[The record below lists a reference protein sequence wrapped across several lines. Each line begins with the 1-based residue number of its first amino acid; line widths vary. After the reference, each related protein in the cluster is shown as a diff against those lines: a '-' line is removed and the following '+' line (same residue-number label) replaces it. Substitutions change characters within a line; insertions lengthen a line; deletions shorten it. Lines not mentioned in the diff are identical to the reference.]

1 MPVAPLLLA
10 LVLLA
15 ACGGG
20 APPASGDAAGGSPHA
35 AAADDRAAT
44 AEAPR
49 AGAALDPEQPLTR
62 IALGSCNRTT
72 LPQPLWDPIVAADP
86 DLWIWLGDNVYG
98 DTNDMAVMREK
109 YDAQVAMPGYTD
121 LRRTAAV
128 IGTWDD
134 HDFGENNA
142 GNEYPMRAE
151 SQQEALDFLGVPEDD
166 PRRRRE
172 GLYSS
177 HVWGPEGSRV
187 KVILLDSRY
196 HRDERGSDGA
206 VLSEEQWA
214 WLERELTDSDAQ
226 VHLIG
231 NGIQILHEDHR
242 YEKWSNFPSERRRLL
257 DLIAS
262 TGAPGVVL
270 LSGDRHLSELAR
282 LEDAALPYPL
292 WEMTSSGMTHSFTG
306 GAGEP
311 NRYRVGDLF
320 TDRGFGLI
328 ELDWEGRALV
338 LEIRGIDGAA
348 AVRERIPLE
357 SIGSG

>member
-1 MPVAPLLLA
+1 MRRSLLPLAA

-15 ACGGG
+15 CR
-20 APPASGDAAGGSPHA
+20 GDAPVQGDEAPAFEAPSGEIAGV
-35 AAADDRAAT
+35 
-44 AEAPR
+44 PR
-49 AGAALDPEQPLTR
+49 AGTPLDPGQAISR

-72 LPQPLWDPIVAADP
+72 LPQPLWEPIIDSDP

-98 DTNDMAVMREK
+98 DTDDMSVMRAK
-109 YDAQVAMPGYTD
+109 YDAQVAMPGYTG

-142 GNEYPMRAE
+142 GNDYPMRDE

-166 PRRRRE
+166 PRRTRE

-177 HVWGPEGSRV
+177 HTWGPEGSRV

-196 HRDERGSDGA
+196 HRDERGSDGT
-206 VLSEEQWA
+206 VLGEEQWA
-214 WLERELTDSDAQ
+214 WLEGELADSDAQ

-242 YEKWSNFPSERRRLL
+242 YEKWANYPSERRRLVE
-257 DLIAS
+257 LIAS

-270 LSGDRHLSELAR
+270 LSGDRHLSELAK
-282 LEDAALPYPL
+282 LEDPALRYPL
-292 WEMTSSGMTHSFTG
+292 WEMTSSGMTHSYTG

-320 TDRGFGLI
+320 TERGFGMI
-328 ELDWEGRALV
+328 GLDWEGRELT
-338 LEIRGIDGAA
+338 LEIRGVDGVAA
-348 AVRERIPLE
+348 IREQIPFE
-357 SIGSG
+357 SIGTW